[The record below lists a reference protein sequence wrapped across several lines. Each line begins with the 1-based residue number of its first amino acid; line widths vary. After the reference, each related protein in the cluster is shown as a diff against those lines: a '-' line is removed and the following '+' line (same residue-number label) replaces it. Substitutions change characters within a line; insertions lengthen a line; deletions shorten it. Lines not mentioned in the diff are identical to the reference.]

1 MNKRIRMAVLATLL
15 LLMPVNATA
24 LDAFADATANETY
37 GANLVPNGDFESG
50 DIAWPNWTNIAIG
63 QGGQHEGVMALKIT
77 GGFGVSGLDFGALE
91 PGRMYRFGAWYKY
104 ENGEAGGN
112 LKLTLG
118 KSFSRQLDFNETDGS
133 YHYAEIEFTAP
144 EELTKLSNSNLTL
157 VKWSNSDFYLDDV
170 MLQKVSTAEELRKE
184 AISPSFLHSIDNT
197 ETRVDLAWD
206 APQEKDGLTY
216 TVYRDGK
223 PIGQTS
229 GVTYAADGL
238 QAGQAYAFKVA
249 AEKEGL
255 LSFPTNTAAVQ
266 TSTPLPALTKAI
278 YPGQI
283 GVGLEGIG
291 GRGFEFADAAKTLR
305 AWSKPDGSA
314 VVKTDAD
321 GWPLEDAATVFFDHR
336 PVAAWLNEIDD
347 PERRIPD
354 ISGTYKLSFKGKAV
368 LGNMDPSSPFTIANQ
383 RYDEASGTT
392 TADITLPQGGGLL
405 YVSFT
410 QTVGGVRDVK
420 LMRPGYS
427 ADGGE
432 LFTREFVQALQPFG
446 TLRFMDWLST
456 NNNNPSYPA
465 STEWQDRKKPT
476 DATQL
481 EQNGTKGVAWEYLIA
496 LANEAHKDI
505 WINIPAAASDDYV
518 RELAMLLK
526 EKLDPQLAIY
536 VEYSNEVWNDLFSQ
550 QAYNKAAAIAEGG
563 AGSDLSRYVMTSY
576 FDDPNDA
583 SYAPE
588 QRSWARHRVAKR
600 VVDIGR
606 TFQSVF
612 GEDALNTRIRPVL
625 SWFVLFPDQYEDMLN
640 WVDKTYGD
648 PRNFFYA
655 IATAPY
661 FNSSEASDA
670 ASKTEVLTAMQ
681 ADSARRGLPEDG
693 KMKLIDLAAQYGLHS
708 FTYEG
713 GPDSGGGSTINVANR
728 IAAHRSERMG
738 DLVTYDIG
746 NNFLAKD
753 GDMFMYFTLTS
764 GYSRYGMWGATE
776 DLFGGLQTP
785 KYRALES
792 MLGTNA
798 EPFSDVP
805 AGHFAS
811 EAVKTL
817 YANGIVGS
825 GDGRFQPNKALEA
838 GELDDLS
845 AKLSRFADARNGAE
859 GTADA
864 AASVPAMQAAAGG
877 SGSSHAAVSR
887 ERLAAGL
894 MRVYEA
900 ETGRTI
906 KHPDA
911 VRLQDGKQVSDG
923 ALASVEG
930 AIVTGMMTADEG
942 RFRPKA
948 SVSRAEAAVALAKLL
963 GYIR

>member
-1 MNKRIRMAVLATLL
+1 MNKRIRMAALAALL
-15 LLMPVNATA
+15 LVPANAAA
-24 LDAFADATANETY
+24 LDAHADAPANDTY
-37 GANLVPNGDFESG
+37 GVNLIPNGDFEDG
-50 DIAWPNWTNIAIG
+50 DLAWPNWTNIAIG
-63 QGGQHEGVMALKIT
+63 KGGQHEGEMALKIA
-77 GGFGVSGLDFGALE
+77 GGFGVTGLDFGALE
-91 PGRMYRFGAWYKY
+91 PGRTYRFGAWYKY

-133 YHYAEIEFTAP
+133 YHYAESVFTAP
-144 EELTKLSNSNLTL
+144 EELTKLSNSNLQL
-157 VKWSNSDFYLDDV
+157 VKWANADFYLDDV
-170 MLQKVSTAEELRKE
+170 ALQKVSTPEELRKE
-184 AISPSFLHSIDNT
+184 AISPSFLHSTDNT

-206 APQEKDGLTY
+206 APQEKEGLTY
-216 TVYRDGK
+216 TVYRDGT
-223 PIGQTS
+223 PIGHTS
-229 GVTYAADGL
+229 GTTYTADGL
-238 QAGQAYAFKVA
+238 RTGQAYAFKVV
-249 AEKEGL
+249 AEQEGL
-255 LSFPTNTAAVQ
+255 TSFPTNTATVQ
-266 TSTPLPALTKAI
+266 TNTPLPALTKAI

-305 AWSKPDGSA
+305 AWSKPDGSPG
-314 VVKTDAD
+314 VKTDAD
-321 GWPLEDAATVFFDHR
+321 GWPLEDASTVFFDHR
-336 PVAAWLNEIDD
+336 PVAAWLNDIDD
-347 PERRIPD
+347 PERKIPD
-354 ISGTYKLSFKGKAV
+354 ISGTYKLSFKGRAV
-368 LGNMDPSSPFTIANQ
+368 IGNMDPSSPFTVANQ

-392 TADITLPQGGGLL
+392 TADLTLPKGGGLL
-405 YVSFT
+405 YVRFT
-410 QTVGGVRDVK
+410 QTDGGVRDVK
-420 LMRPGYS
+420 LMRPGY
-427 ADGGE
+427 AAAGGE
-432 LFTREFVQALQPFG
+432 LFTREFLQALQPFG

-456 NNNNPSYPA
+456 NDNNPAYPA
-465 STEWQDRKKPT
+465 VTEWQDRKQPT

-481 EQNGTKGVAWEYLIA
+481 ELNGTKGVAWEYVIA
-496 LANEAHKDI
+496 LANEAQKDI
-505 WINIPAAASDDYV
+505 WINVPAAASDDYV
-518 RELAMLLK
+518 RELALLLK
-526 EKLDPQLAIY
+526 EKLDPGLDIY

-550 QAYNKAAAIAEGG
+550 QEYNKAAAIAEGG

-583 SYAPE
+583 SYPPE

-648 PRNFFYA
+648 PRNYFYA

-661 FNSSEASDA
+661 FNSSQASDA

-681 ADSARRGLPEDG
+681 ADSARRSLPEDG

-764 GYSRYGMWGATE
+764 GYSRYGMWGAAE
-776 DLFGGLQTP
+776 DIFGGLQTP

-792 MLGTNA
+792 LLGTNV
-798 EPFSDVP
+798 EPFADVP
-805 AGHFAS
+805 DGHFAS

-817 YANGIVGS
+817 YANGIADGE
-825 GDGRFQPNKALEA
+825 GGRFQPNKALKA
-838 GELDDLS
+838 GELGDML
-845 AKLSRFADARNGAE
+845 AKLSSFADERNGTGA
-859 GTADA
+859 AA
-864 AASVPAMQAAAGG
+864 AASSRPAKQAAEG
-877 SGSSHAAVSR
+877 SGSPNAAVSR
-887 ERLAAGL
+887 EQLAMGL

-900 ETGRTI
+900 ETGRTV
-906 KHPDA
+906 KHPEA
-911 VRLQDGKQVSDG
+911 VKLKDGKQISDE
-923 ALASVEG
+923 ALAAVEA
-930 AIVTGMMTADEG
+930 AIATGMMTADQEN
-942 RFRPKA
+942 FRPKA
-948 SVSRAEAAVALAKLL
+948 AVSRAEAAVALARLL
-963 GYIR
+963 EYIR